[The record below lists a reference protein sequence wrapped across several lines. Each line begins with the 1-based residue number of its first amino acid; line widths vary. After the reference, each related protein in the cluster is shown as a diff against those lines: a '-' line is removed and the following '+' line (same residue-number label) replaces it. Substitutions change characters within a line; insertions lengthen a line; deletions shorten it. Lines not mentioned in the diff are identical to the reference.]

1 MASLIQ
7 SLENLDQNLLKIVNG
22 MNSPFWDDAMW
33 WISYKY
39 VWIPLYLIIIFL
51 FYKKYGLKLGGLAL
65 LFGIIGI
72 AITDLTVTHA
82 IKNVV
87 MRYRPTHNIDFQ
99 HLVHTVKDFNG
110 NPYRGG
116 EFGFVSGH
124 AANSFFIALFC
135 GKVLSKKYKWVL
147 AVLVIWALIISYSRI
162 YMGVHYPADVVCGA
176 LLGGIFGYLMSLL
189 FMRVIVK
196 KFSSK

>member
-7 SLENLDQNLLKIVNG
+7 SLENLDHNLLKIVNG

-39 VWIPLYLIIIFL
+39 LWIPLYLILIL
-51 FYKKYGLKLGGLAL
+51 LLYKKFGWKLAGTAL
-65 LFGIIGI
+65 LVGIAGI

-87 MRYRPTHNIDFQ
+87 MRYRPTHNVDFQ
-99 HLVHTVKDFNG
+99 HLVHTVTDFNG

-116 EFGFVSGH
+116 EYGFVSGH
-124 AANSFFIALFC
+124 AANSFFIAIFC
-135 GKVLSKKYKWVL
+135 GKILTKKYNWVL
-147 AVLVIWALIISYSRI
+147 PILVIWALLISYSRI
-162 YMGVHYPADVVCGA
+162 YMGVHYPADVVCGG
-176 LLGGIFGYLMSLL
+176 LLGGILGYLMSLL
-189 FMRVIVK
+189 FMKVLVK
-196 KFSSK
+196 KMSQK